1 MHASPRARALT
12 PEKKV
17 TAASVSGAA
26 VTVLVYVA
34 GLVGH
39 DLPATVA
46 AAAVLLVASA
56 AAWLTPHTRR
66 PDLGEES

>member
-1 MHASPRARALT
+1 MTVHEAPKSTAR

-17 TAASVSGAA
+17 TAAGVSGAA

-34 GLVGH
+34 GLLGH

-46 AAAVLLVASA
+46 AAAVLLVVFVAG
-56 AAWLTPHTRR
+56 WLAPHTRR
-66 PDLGEES
+66 S